1 MPRTALWRFRRAG
14 FSGSSG
20 RATLEEGS
28 TSGDWVTAL
37 IEVLRWLSPAR
48 TWEEYQAGL
57 VDWFV
62 ARANAEAGFLWL
74 ADDDGTLVCVA
85 AARTSSAYRQLVGD
99 SVGIRLGPDAGCF
112 GEPGGPALDGVPAIA
127 ACPGYPRAASL
138 CAEGL
143 TSSVKVRLQ
152 WGGRMLGLVELL
164 SGQTLGDLSEWDAEI
179 QPLLPEVAHCLEER
193 QWLHRK
199 SLWSRLVREATL
211 AGRCGAW
218 VYDVRKQEVHLS
230 AEWCALVGASCEPL
244 LGTRLDWESRVHPAD
259 RSAFV
264 ERIDRALNSG
274 ASRCDFVF
282 RLASEPDRYQRAI
295 QQSTIERDASG
306 IAVRITGLHIVTTDT
321 VDADLA
327 GPATENRD
335 YASLLSP
342 AGMFHADARGR
353 CVYVNDRWCEI
364 SGLTREEA
372 MGDGWASALHP
383 ADRERVVATWN
394 ASTAARQV
402 FRGEYRF
409 VDRQGCVHWVF
420 GQALAVRTP
429 DGDITG
435 YVGTITDL
443 SERRAMEAQV
453 EERNQFY
460 QSLVETTDTG
470 FCVVDQQGRVLE
482 ANGNYVRLIGRNS
495 VAEVIGRNVLEW
507 TWPAELERNRRELAG
522 TFERGYVR
530 NLRMTYINRLG
541 ERVSIEINATVVH
554 HPAGPRVVALCR
566 DIRDR
571 IEIETRLEQTA
582 AQLQFLSRRLLE
594 SHENERRHLAREL
607 HDEIGQVLTAVSVSL
622 KSLQHEAPPEVIAKL
637 NDSVSLVDASIRQ
650 IRNMSLDLRPSMLDD
665 LGLLPTLQWY
675 ISRFQQRTGLQVD
688 LAVPPQLPRY
698 SSTIETTCFR
708 VVQES
713 LTNVARHARATHV
726 GVQLETS
733 HSSVRLRIIDN
744 GIGFNPVELLERR
757 QALPTAGLLGMRER
771 VQLLGGQLTVD
782 SAVGSGTTITAR
794 FPLSEPRAL
803 VIQVPDGVP

>member
-1 MPRTALWRFRRAG
+1 MVD
-14 FSGSSG
+14 
-20 RATLEEGS
+20 
-28 TSGDWVTAL
+28 GDWSSAVVGL
-37 IEVLRWLSPAR
+37 LRWLSPAR
-48 TWEEYQAGL
+48 PWPEFQAGL

-62 ARANAEAGFLWL
+62 AQTNAETGFLWL
-74 ADDDGTLVCVA
+74 AEEDGTLACSVVA
-85 AARTSSAYRQLVGD
+85 RASTTCSQVVSD
-99 SVGIRLGPDAGCF
+99 SLPVRMGPDAGCF
-112 GEPGGPALDGVPAIA
+112 GEPDRPAIVGVPEIA
-127 ACPGYPRAASL
+127 ACPGYPRAARL
-138 CAEGL
+138 RAAGL
-143 TSSVKVRLQ
+143 TSAVKIRLQ
-152 WGGRMLGLVELL
+152 QNGEMLGLVELL
-164 SGQTLGDLSEWDAEI
+164 SGQPLGDVSDWEVAI
-179 QPLLPEVAHCLEER
+179 QPLLPEVARCLDER
-193 QWLHRK
+193 QCLHRE
-199 SLWSRLVREATL
+199 SLRSRLASEAL
-211 AGRCGAW
+211 AAGRGGAW
-218 VYDVRKQEVHLS
+218 VYDVRTQRVELS
-230 AEWCALVGASCEPL
+230 AEWCTLVGALPDTL
-244 LGTRLDWESRVHPAD
+244 TGKLLDWESRVHPAD

-264 ERIDRALNSG
+264 ERIELALHSG
-274 ASRCDFVF
+274 ASRCDFLF
-282 RLASEPDRYQRAI
+282 RLGAEPDRYQRAI
-295 QQSTIERDASG
+295 HQSTIERDATG
-306 IAVRITGLHIVTTDT
+306 QAIRVTGLHIVLTET
-321 VDADLA
+321 VDADLT
-327 GPATENRD
+327 GPVTEHRD

-342 AGMFHADARGR
+342 AGMFHTDPRGR
-353 CVYVNDRWCEI
+353 CIYVNDRWCEI

-394 ASTAARQV
+394 AATAARQV

-409 VDRQGCVHWVF
+409 VDRQGAVHWVF

-429 DGDITG
+429 EGDITG

-443 SERRAMEAQV
+443 SERREMEAQV

-495 VAEVIGRNVLEW
+495 VAEVIGRNVMEW
-507 TWPAELERNRRELAG
+507 TWPAELERNRRELAA

-541 ERVSIEINATVVH
+541 ERVSVEINATVVH
-554 HPAGPRVVALCR
+554 HPAGLRAVALCR

-622 KSLQHEAPPEVIAKL
+622 KSLQHEAPPEVLVKL

-650 IRNMSLDLRPSMLDD
+650 IRNKSLDHRPSMLDD

-688 LAVPPQLPRY
+688 ISVPSQLPRY

-726 GVQLETS
+726 SVQLETS
-733 HSSVRLRIIDN
+733 YSSVRLRIIDN
-744 GIGFNPVELLERR
+744 GVGFNPVELLERR

-803 VIQVPDGVP
+803 VIQVPDGTS